1 MLMPIYLWHAKYN
14 AEGVK
19 GVLKEGGS
27 KRREAVRTL
36 VEGAGGK
43 LHSFYY
49 AFGDSDVCGIVEFP
63 DTASALAMTL
73 AVNSS
78 GAVHLS
84 STPLITPEEV
94 DAAVKKTVGYRAPGK

>member
-1 MLMPIYLWHAKYN
+1 MAVYLWRATYNSDGAK
-14 AEGVK
+14 GL
-19 GVLKEGGS
+19 LKEGGS
-27 KRREAVRTL
+27 RRRDAVRKV
-36 VEGAGGK
+36 VEQAGGK

-49 AFGDSDVCGIVEFP
+49 AFGDADACGIVEFP
-63 DTASALAMTL
+63 DTASAVAMTL

-94 DAAVKKTVGYRAPGK
+94 DAAAKKTVGYRAPGK